1 MKKLFLIVVLA
12 AVWAMPA
19 AEARHKMPEKWYQ
32 QQFCGGA
39 QEVRL
44 SDGTRVDCL
53 TDEYAVE
60 FDFAPKWAEA
70 VGQSLYYAQKTK
82 KKPGIVLIVEHR
94 QWMKYVENVADLCQR
109 LGITLLFV
117 ENY

>member
-1 MKKLFLIVVLA
+1 MWKLLLIFLLLS
-12 AVWAMPA
+12 AMP

-70 VGQSLYYAQKTK
+70 IGQSLYYAHKTQ
-82 KKPGIVLIVEHR
+82 KKPAIVLIIEHR
-94 QWMKYVENVADLCQR
+94 QWLKYVDIAKELCQKY
-109 LGITLLFV
+109 GINLEVLESF
-117 ENY
+117 

>member
-1 MKKLFLIVVLA
+1 MKKLLLIFLLLS
-12 AVWAMPA
+12 AMP

-82 KKPGIVLIVEHR
+82 KKPAIVLIVEHE
-94 QWMKYVENVADLCQR
+94 QHMKYVRNVADLCQR

-117 ENY
+117 ENF